1 MDAAN
6 LVQYL
11 MGDSGLELWY
21 CHLGQKCEGCLYAP
35 KHGKWHELWQKNCPT
50 SSSLCGVMNGKQYK
64 AHFEIRGEGGKTS
77 DQAFEIIHSDMCGLM
92 RITFMDG

>member
-1 MDAAN
+1 MHEMDAAN

-35 KHGKWHELWQKNCPT
+35 KHGKC
-50 SSSLCGVMNGKQYK
+50 MNYDKK
-64 AHFEIRGEGGKTS
+64 IVPHPHRFVE
-77 DQAFEIIHSDMCGLM
+77 
-92 RITFMDG
+92 

>member
-21 CHLGQKCEGCLYAP
+21 RHLG
-35 KHGKWHELWQKNCPT
+35 HKNVKDVYT
-50 SSSLCGVMNGKQYK
+50 LQNMV
-64 AHFEIRGEGGKTS
+64 
-77 DQAFEIIHSDMCGLM
+77 SDMNYDKKIVPHPHRFVEWWTVKNIKRVLK
-92 RITFMDG
+92 